1 MARTVNGD
9 WVWLAYSVS
18 RCWFGFYLPFSMS
31 QRKLVEV
38 EVVMEMMEEVAGRR
52 VTFTKLVVNKIGA
65 VLKLMQEHL
74 ERAGLSNDL
83 EVSV

>member
-1 MARTVNGD
+1 M
-9 WVWLAYSVS
+9 VS
-18 RCWFGFYLPFSMS
+18 IFQHEP
-31 QRKLVEV
+31 
-38 EVVMEMMEEVAGRR
+38 EEVSDGGGGGGDDGGGGRR

>member
-1 MARTVNGD
+1 MGVAIV
-9 WVWLAYSVS
+9 
-18 RCWFGFYLPFSMS
+18 CMCHWFLSSFQHKP
-31 QRKLVEV
+31 
-38 EVVMEMMEEVAGRR
+38 EEVSDDRHGGGDGGGGDGGGGRR